1 LLTAAPPNERI
12 DAMNEATTGF
22 DLDEEAVFTA
32 EVTDEALEAAA
43 GSGGQ
48 TAAALTVAFCTG
60 NLDCPF

>member
-1 LLTAAPPNERI
+1 
-12 DAMNEATTGF
+12 MNEATTGF